1 MHPEPLRD
9 REKRHGKRVMSDYC
23 VSGPVVVAEDVSV
36 ASGIHFH
43 SERFLSS
50 PPALIPD

>member
-1 MHPEPLRD
+1 MHPET
-9 REKRHGKRVMSDYC
+9 EKRHGKRVMSDYC
-23 VSGPVVVAEDVSV
+23 VSGPVVVVAEDVNV

-50 PPALIPD
+50 PRALIPD